1 MKRLFIILTAFSLL
15 TACNN
20 NKPKAD
26 TGNKEKDDYLGAD
39 TKEKEDKE
47 TKDDKDDSRNTDFAS
62 SNWSAADLEKLEG
75 QCAESFKDQAALGK
89 KICPCLIEKFTKM
102 YSSYAEMDRSTSY
115 EEGKRLGK
123 ECRQEMDDGVSNND
137 GGLTTSNWPQSEK
150 DDFISSCVRSAMAKG
165 KSRAVSQ
172 SYCDCMLNRIEN
184 LYPDYNDA
192 ARLTEADVNRIIT
205 KYKDGCLEEN

>member
-1 MKRLFIILTAFSLL
+1 MKRLFIFLTAISLI

-20 NKPKAD
+20 NKTKPESG
-26 TGNKEKDDYLGAD
+26 TKEKDDYLGSESKD
-39 TKEKEDKE
+39 KEDK
-47 TKDDKDDSRNTDFAS
+47 DDKEEKVEKKNTDFAS
-62 SNWSAADLEKLEG
+62 SSWSAADLQKLED
-75 QCAESFKDQAALGK
+75 QCAESFKDQAELGK
-89 KICPCLIEKFTKM
+89 KICPCLIEKFSKM

-123 ECRQEMDDGVSNND
+123 ECRAELEAANNSNVTSS
-137 GGLTTSNWPQSEK
+137 GSNWPQSEK
-150 DDFISSCVRSAMAKG
+150 DDFITSCVRSAMAKG

-172 SYCDCMLNRIEN
+172 SYCDCMLNRIES

-192 ARLTEADVNRIIT
+192 ARLTENDVNRIIA